1 MIQSPSSTDNTI
13 GALVALLEKGCIPW
27 RHHWRCRGLGTQQ
40 QNLITGHVYR
50 GADSI
55 VLAIA
60 MLNQGAPLPL
70 WCTYLEARAGGLAP
84 RRGSKGVH
92 LGLAPSGLNRR
103 PQQVCVFNVADLV
116 GPTLQ
121 HMLAKRRRALRA
133 TSQTKG
139 QSQQRAEDL
148 VDAWQQGLL
157 HSAGESNRVG
167 QENGDLGDGHKK
179 PRNEFLR
186 ELAWSMLADR
196 IGMDRECGV
205 FVLAEADWIQLLRAS
220 PQTFF
225 ELLTD
230 ASRAVDRL
238 DLANSGEGMC

>member
-1 MIQSPSSTDNTI
+1 VIQSPSSTEIII

-27 RHHWRCRGLGTQQ
+27 RHSWRCRGLGLQQ
-40 QNLITGHVYR
+40 RNLITGHLYG

-70 WCTYLEARAGGLAP
+70 WCTYPEARAGGLAP

-92 LGLAPSGLNRR
+92 LGLAPSGLNRS
-103 PQQVCVFNVADLV
+103 QHQGCVFNVADLV
-116 GPTLQ
+116 GPTYQ

-133 TSQTKG
+133 SRQDEG
-139 QSQQRAEDL
+139 QSLQRAENL
-148 VDAWQQGLL
+148 FKTWQQELFL
-157 HSAGESNRVG
+157 AAEDPIRVG
-167 QENGDLGDGHKK
+167 REDGALGDGHQK
-179 PRNEFLR
+179 PRNAFLH
-186 ELAWSMLADR
+186 ELAWSMLAER
-196 IGMDRECGV
+196 IGMDRDCGV

-225 ELLTD
+225 ELLTE
-230 ASRAVDRL
+230 ANNAVDRL
-238 DLANSGEGMC
+238 DLENRVEGKC